1 LIVSFIQALFGDA
14 RGPAMPNCTIG
25 QSEII
30 FLMESC
36 TICVMNIFFEPDGI
50 ISRNQKHE
58 FMLNVWE
65 YSL

>member
-1 LIVSFIQALFGDA
+1 
-14 RGPAMPNCTIG
+14 MPNCTIG